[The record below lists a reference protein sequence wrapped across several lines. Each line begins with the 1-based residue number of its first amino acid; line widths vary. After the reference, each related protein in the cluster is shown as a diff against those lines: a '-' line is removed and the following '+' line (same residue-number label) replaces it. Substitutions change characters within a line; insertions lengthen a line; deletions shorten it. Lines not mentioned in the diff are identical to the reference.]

1 MAAPEANLI
10 KVLMEHPEFKAHKVV
25 RVRIKLNFGHWCH
38 PHQNTSWGMCE
49 SFRWVAGIEGHFKGT
64 KSPCPGCQ
72 YGGCFGTA
80 LLQPRPPLK
89 ARLAPYLAQMDD
101 MKWGTM
107 VGPGG

>member
-49 SFRWVAGIEGHFKGT
+49 SFRWVAGIEVGLHEDT
-64 KSPCPGCQ
+64 HARHVIHRVPHARPRSLSN
-72 YGGCFGTA
+72 TA
-80 LLQPRPPLK
+80 SYDVAIMRRGNHTLNPK
-89 ARLAPYLAQMDD
+89 PYS
-101 MKWGTM
+101 
-107 VGPGG
+107 